1 MMTAVERKLL
11 SEETGGAEPLVC
23 VRSRTRID
31 AGRWWRK
38 TPVWLCIARNEL
50 ILLAVARRRY
60 LERVAIADCQASHY
74 CHATGEL
81 VIETPAALRFNR
93 LALSPRQALEI
104 LQVLNTRHQADSRNL
119 ITQTNT

>member
-1 MMTAVERKLL
+1 MNALEKQLL
-11 SEETGGAEPLVC
+11 SEETGGAEPLLC

-38 TPVWLCIARNEL
+38 TPVWLCIARNQL

-60 LERVAIADCQASHY
+60 LERVALADCLPSHY

-81 VIETPAALRFNR
+81 VIETRAALRFNR
-93 LALSPRQALEI
+93 LALSPREALTI
-104 LQVLNTRHQADSRNL
+104 LEVLNTSHQADS
-119 ITQTNT
+119 